1 MVSYCVNSRWVYD
14 IWMLRL
20 GGRIGVDLRKMM
32 SRFVFIIVVVV
43 VIIYM
48 IYIINLPRGSDLSV
62 WLPSSFMFFAIYQW
76 INAALILCALG
87 CYSKAILAMS

>member
-1 MVSYCVNSRWVYD
+1 MQSSKAITLIWTYPIVNFIVLSYCMNSRWVYD

-43 VIIYM
+43 IIIYM
-48 IYIINLPRGSDLSV
+48 IYMINLPRGNDLLV
-62 WLPSSFMFFAIYQW
+62 WLPS
-76 INAALILCALG
+76 
-87 CYSKAILAMS
+87 

>member
-1 MVSYCVNSRWVYD
+1 MNSRWVYD
-14 IWMLRL
+14 CWMLRL

-32 SRFVFIIVVVV
+32 SRFVFIIVVVI

-48 IYIINLPRGSDLSV
+48 IYMINLPRGEYKD
-62 WLPSSFMFFAIYQW
+62 WLPSMFTFFAIYQW

-87 CYSKAILAMS
+87 CYSKAIIAIN